1 MKKLIT
7 FMLTASILM
16 SSMTAFAAVKDAPA
30 IGAGLKISLDQY
42 NLKGG
47 TDITSANVSVTK
59 DGVPYEGDFTVYV
72 DGNAVDGKNVT
83 STAEGIHKVT
93 AEVEGETLTT
103 YFAYTNTTGA
113 CAVKDTNPVFFE
125 DFQDDT
131 YESEGA
137 ADLIQSPGGF
147 TGSSNTQSFKA
158 NDGAV
163 GNRPNNTALQFHTK
177 AGEAFQTKA
186 FGPELADYI
195 VEYYFRGQSYNGSA
209 QTAIGINLGLR
220 YSPTDA
226 LPYNAYRVIYEPF
239 GKRTGVSCVAQSG
252 GTRIY
257 DVLAI
262 GRTGKEGLRNG
273 MPGYWLSGITT
284 STSESGQSYT
294 SNASEKTIAL
304 GSKQEF
310 AENKFYKMSA
320 YAFSNTVSA
329 TTYDPTKGKNLR
341 SVNVN
346 LNSDNNIQLGDGS
359 SKSTIQRGRTVL
371 AAQEYM
377 FRIDDLAIYKLYN
390 CKNMYEE
397 IADTAKA
404 GEPLAIV
411 ANMNGVD
418 NNTDGQPVV
427 NYKLSANRLNVYT
440 EGLDL
445 TVDKNNSTVTF
456 RSGGKK
462 IIPLEYTGVNGV
474 KKAVVAVV
482 TVEDEQKYDVEDP
495 VITVENGVAKA
506 EADVTNT
513 TYFDRSAVM
522 YLAAYSK
529 GTNKFTGV
537 SMSDVVNFAP
547 NTGDTLKAEFILPEG
562 YDPENT
568 LLKAFV
574 WEGVNPLSKSVAK

>member
-7 FMLTASILM
+7 FMLTASMLM

-30 IGAGLKISLDQY
+30 IGAGLEISLDAY

-47 TDITSANVSVTK
+47 TDTTSANVSVTK

-72 DGNAVDGKNVT
+72 DDNAVTGKNVT
-83 STAEGIHKVT
+83 ATSEGIHKVT
-93 AEVEGETLTT
+93 AEVDGETLTT
-103 YFAYTNTTGA
+103 YFAYTTTSGA
-113 CAVKDTNPVFFE
+113 CAVRDTTPVFFE

-158 NDGAV
+158 TDGAV

-186 FGPELADYI
+186 FGPELADYL
-195 VEYYFRGQSYNGSA
+195 VEYYFRGQSYNGTA
-209 QTAIGINLGLR
+209 ATAIGIHLGLR

-226 LPYNAYRVIYEPF
+226 MPYNAYRIIYEPF
-239 GKRTGVSCVAQSG
+239 GKRTGTSCVAQSG
-252 GTRIY
+252 GSRIY

-284 STSESGQSYT
+284 SSSGGGQSYAFNK
-294 SNASEKTIAL
+294 SDRTIAL
-304 GSKQEF
+304 GSKEEF

-329 TTYDPTKGKNLR
+329 TTYDPTAGKNLR

-346 LNSDNNIQLGDGS
+346 LASDNNMQLGDGS
-359 SKSTIQRGRTVL
+359 NKTTISRGKTVL
-371 AAQEYM
+371 GAQEYM
-377 FRIDDLAIYKLYN
+377 FRVDDLAIYKLYN

-397 IADTAKA
+397 IEETAKV

-418 NNTDGQPVV
+418 NNAIPQATV
-427 NYKLSANRLNVYT
+427 NYKINANNMKVYT
-440 EGLDL
+440 EGLDF
-445 TVDKNNSTVTF
+445 TVNKNDSTVTF
-456 RSGGKK
+456 QSGGKK
-462 IIPLEYTGVNGV
+462 IIPLEYSGINGA

-482 TVEDEQKYDVEDP
+482 MVEDEIKYDVEVP
-495 VITVENGVAKA
+495 AITVENGVAKA
-506 EADVTNT
+506 EANVKNT
-513 TYFDRSAVM
+513 TYFDRSAVL
-522 YLAAYSK
+522 YLASYKNDSK
-529 GTNKFTGV
+529 ELTAV
-537 SMSDVVNFAP
+537 AISDTVNFAP
-547 NTGDTLKAEFILPEG
+547 NTGDTLSAELTLPED
-562 YDPENT
+562 YDNT
-568 LLKAFV
+568 CSLKAFV
-574 WEGVNPLSKSVAK
+574 WEDMTPLTEGDF

>member
-1 MKKLIT
+1 
-7 FMLTASILM
+7 
-16 SSMTAFAAVKDAPA
+16 
-30 IGAGLKISLDQY
+30 
-42 NLKGG
+42 
-47 TDITSANVSVTK
+47 
-59 DGVPYEGDFTVYV
+59 
-72 DGNAVDGKNVT
+72 
-83 STAEGIHKVT
+83 
-93 AEVEGETLTT
+93 
-103 YFAYTNTTGA
+103 
-113 CAVKDTNPVFFE
+113 
-125 DFQDDT
+125 
-131 YESEGA
+131 
-137 ADLIQSPGGF
+137 
-147 TGSSNTQSFKA
+147 
-158 NDGAV
+158 
-163 GNRPNNTALQFHTK
+163 
-177 AGEAFQTKA
+177 
-186 FGPELADYI
+186 
-195 VEYYFRGQSYNGSA
+195 
-209 QTAIGINLGLR
+209 
-220 YSPTDA
+220 
-226 LPYNAYRVIYEPF
+226 
-239 GKRTGVSCVAQSG
+239 
-252 GTRIY
+252 
-257 DVLAI
+257 
-262 GRTGKEGLRNG
+262 
-273 MPGYWLSGITT
+273 
-284 STSESGQSYT
+284 
-294 SNASEKTIAL
+294 
-304 GSKQEF
+304 
-310 AENKFYKMSA
+310 MSA

-440 EGLDL
+440 EGLDF